1 MHSRTVCAAK
11 PHPLLARP
19 SLLCRRYHILES
31 KEATRLSAAD
41 GLVVYRPVEVQ
52 AKLIGTI
59 LVDVRRASRM
69 IHAARKRDIDI
80 RVPKQADGANSRAH
94 DRTASARTAFWI
106 TQLGQLLYIPCTYV
120 LRLACRVVA
129 LSPLRW
135 LSILVRRKHDSGAS
149 APPGFECTLT
159 DFWEIFTSYYPVKE
173 AELVV
178 ATADGQ
184 TVAVKKQFARDAPS
198 LLRING
204 ERPAGDTAEQQVREV
219 RSTAHSRSS
228 ALKRDAADAARL
240 RALHETQRQWRGR
253 SMANGRPS

>member
-94 DRTASARTAFWI
+94 DRTASARAAFWI
-106 TQLGQLLYIPCTYV
+106 AQLGPLLYIPCAV
-120 LRLACRVVA
+120 LRLACRAAA
-129 LSPLRW
+129 LSPVRW
-135 LSILVRRKHDSGAS
+135 RSILVRRKHDDGAS
-149 APPGFECTLT
+149 APPGFECTLA

-184 TVAVKKQFARDAPS
+184 TVAAKKQFARDAPS

-204 ERPAGDTAEQQVREV
+204 ERPAGATAEQQVREV
-219 RSTAHSRSS
+219 RAY
-228 ALKRDAADAARL
+228 
-240 RALHETQRQWRGR
+240 
-253 SMANGRPS
+253 